1 MNVLIIEDVNVIG
14 YVAKKSLE
22 RLGYKCWLVFNINEA
37 INLIHNHCTN
47 FFHIILIDINL
58 NNGENPLL
66 NMEGFQF
73 YLELQ
78 NNIKTTECSLFLWTS
93 DKEGFLNDLYESNY
107 WKLDRDFIANL
118 PFLSKPILVKSTE
131 FLSVFPP
138 LALK

>member
-58 NNGENPLL
+58 QSSIIQKPFLL
-66 NMEGFQF
+66 LLSTTIF
-73 YLELQ
+73 YL
-78 NNIKTTECSLFLWTS
+78 
-93 DKEGFLNDLYESNY
+93 
-107 WKLDRDFIANL
+107 
-118 PFLSKPILVKSTE
+118 PF
-131 FLSVFPP
+131 
-138 LALK
+138 A